1 MGREYRSYVVNARV
15 ESDVLGTSKSKCS
28 VFMGCSAFIGRGGA
42 SDEVSA
48 IVSENMFRL
57 HISDV

>member
-15 ESDVLGTSKSKCS
+15 ESDVLETSKSK
-28 VFMGCSAFIGRGGA
+28 CSAFIGRGGA
-42 SDEVSA
+42 SDELSG
-48 IVSENMFRL
+48 IVSEYTFRL